1 MDSNR
6 AAPTNGHDSWN
17 VTINHL
23 RFGGARDGQYG
34 QCIQCIM
41 FFQFPRRLDWNHDAP
56 CHWLARRI
64 NPWQFAVTHRNP
76 ILGQARKRLADG
88 VAQHAKHVEFRLTN
102 GSLFEGW
109 NHRSI
114 QRLAILFDAKLLNHP
129 SATGWWFQP
138 LWKIWSPMGRM
149 TSHISWKIQFMFET
163 TNQPQWFWPT
173 LVSPEKLL
181 DLFSFSC
188 PGNRCLDAWMP

>member
-1 MDSNR
+1 MFEAIKWLHMLHRIFTSLMCRYLRQLKGLSQMDSNR

-23 RFGGARDGQYG
+23 RFGGARHGQYG

-56 CHWLARRI
+56 CHWLAWRI

-88 VAQHAKHVEFRLTN
+88 VTQHAKHVEFRLTN

-114 QRLAILFDAKLLNHP
+114 QRLEILFDAKLLNHP

-138 LWKIWSPMGRM
+138 LWKIWS
-149 TSHISWKIQFMFET
+149 
-163 TNQPQWFWPT
+163 QWEGWHPIYHGT
-173 LVSPEKLL
+173 
-181 DLFSFSC
+181 
-188 PGNRCLDAWMP
+188 